1 MSINST
7 IDRIWSNF
15 FLKKYHFEKIKLM
28 FKVSMSFSFF
38 KYKFIMMK
46 EFFLYRIFYKK
57 KKLIQKYNVIK
68 YDEWIR

>member
-15 FLKKYHFEKIKLM
+15 FLKKYHFKKIKLM

-38 KYKFIMMK
+38 KYKFIMVK
-46 EFFLYRIFYKK
+46 EFFFIEYSIKK
-57 KKLIQKYNVIK
+57 EINTKI
-68 YDEWIR
+68 